1 MGKIIKLTES
11 DLVNLIKRVLSE
23 EEMEEASSPAQQAAI
38 AINMKKKGIKPK
50 NETLHEDEDENAFQ
64 EHMYTLDHIA
74 NNFNRN
80 TTEDELEFLISEI
93 EYEVESAIRGE
104 ELSDDE
110 LDELT
115 EYADFLVDEL
125 VHEFKLNMDLHEGT
139 KAKKP
144 RAMKS
149 RRAGIKAQVRI
160 DNNNNILKKLE
171 KEVSK

>member
-1 MGKIIKLTES
+1 MKRILRLTES
-11 DLVNLIKRVLSE
+11 DLVNLVNKIIKEQE
-23 EEMEEASSPAQQAAI
+23 E
-38 AINMKKKGIKPK
+38 
-50 NETLHEDEDENAFQ
+50 ENAFE
-64 EHMYTLDHIA
+64 EHMVTLEHIA

-80 TTEDELEFLISEI
+80 KI

-160 DNNNNILKKLE
+160 DNNNKILKKLE

>member
-1 MGKIIKLTES
+1 MKRILRLTES
-11 DLVNLIKRVLSE
+11 DLVNLVNKIIKEQE
-23 EEMEEASSPAQQAAI
+23 E
-38 AINMKKKGIKPK
+38 
-50 NETLHEDEDENAFQ
+50 ENAFE
-64 EHMYTLDHIA
+64 EHMVTLEHIA

-115 EYADFLVDEL
+115 EYAEFLVDEL

-149 RRAGIKAQVRI
+149 RRAGIKSQVRI
-160 DNNNNILKKLE
+160 DNNNKILKKLE